1 MNDESLEK
9 ILTSAMKSRPEHVPF
24 GDLALRAT
32 QLARQQ
38 AMIQLVRLRRM
49 SQLFSAIAVLAVI
62 GVLFVGYRH
71 YSIIA
76 TTWASTDAASTLSTN
91 TISTTWME
99 YQSPATVAAVLVAAV
114 IVGMAILWQFAGD
127 DPRAGVSTILG

>member
-1 MNDESLEK
+1 MNDETLEK

-24 GDLALRAT
+24 GNLAQRDAV
-32 QLARQQ
+32 ARQQ
-38 AMIQLVRLRRM
+38 AMTQLVRLRPM
-49 SQLFSAIAVLAVI
+49 SQLSSAIAMLAVI

-71 YSIIA
+71 YSVIA

-91 TISTTWME
+91 TISTTWVE
-99 YQSPATVAAVLVAAV
+99 YQSPATIVAILVAGV

-127 DPRAGVSTILG
+127 DPRGE